1 MGVYPYQ
8 YRGKPLHQINQKLN
22 GIQRYFTFLKEV
34 VGVNTEI
41 HRGLYGKMGGGEWAP
56 RHAWCWE
63 LRIANYEFTRWLPS
77 AVRIAPRLTST
88 YFDKLSTR
96 RSVRDAR
103 WKELGI

>member
-41 HRGLYGKMGGGEWAP
+41 HRGLYGKMGGGVGSSTCLVLGIAD
-56 RHAWCWE
+56 CE
-63 LRIANYEFTRWLPS
+63 LRIH
-77 AVRIAPRLTST
+77 
-88 YFDKLSTR
+88 
-96 RSVRDAR
+96 
-103 WKELGI
+103 

>member
-41 HRGLYGKMGGGEWAP
+41 HRGLYGKMGA
-56 RHAWCWE
+56 
-63 LRIANYEFTRWLPS
+63 T
-77 AVRIAPRLTST
+77 
-88 YFDKLSTR
+88 
-96 RSVRDAR
+96 
-103 WKELGI
+103 

>member
-56 RHAWCWE
+56 R
-63 LRIANYEFTRWLPS
+63 
-77 AVRIAPRLTST
+77 LTST
-88 YFDKLSTR
+88 S
-96 RSVRDAR
+96 SVRDAR
-103 WKELGI
+103 WEMLDGWSGYN